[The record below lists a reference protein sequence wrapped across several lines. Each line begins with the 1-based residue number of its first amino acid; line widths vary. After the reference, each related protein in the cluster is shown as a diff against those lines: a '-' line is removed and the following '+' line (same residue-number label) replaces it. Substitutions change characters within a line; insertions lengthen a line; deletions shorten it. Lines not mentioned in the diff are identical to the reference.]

1 MADEPDDDVTPAML
15 EAGANVLREFFPRIT
30 GDDATDLAEAIYRA
44 MLYVAP
50 TDAPNDDGPL
60 DDSAYLE
67 GSDDGR

>member
-1 MADEPDDDVTPAML
+1 MADEPDDVTPAML

-50 TDAPNDDGPL
+50 TDAPNDD
-60 DDSAYLE
+60 DDIAALE